1 LTRLLAQR
9 DRAPLVAIAT
19 QSEVE
24 RLGLRLLLPERA
36 VVLKPVH
43 HVAVREAVA
52 TVMNLP
58 EQFAAAAPPQKRVE
72 RLQGHVLLVEDDAV
86 NAAVAEGYLAELGCS
101 CVWVTSAESA
111 IARRQTEHF
120 DLVFMDLNMSDMDGF
135 TATARIRE
143 REAKGAR
150 VPIVALTAH
159 DAHSYRERVLQA
171 GMDDILSK
179 PYSIEDCR
187 NMLARWLPEAPQAA
201 AGQDD
206 SFELASIDSGAVRAL
221 GKLGSGSNGL
231 YERLV
236 GLFEK
241 SSQPLMA
248 RLDAALREQDLKQA
262 ADVCHTLKSSSAN
275 VGAMAFSGSVREL
288 EQLCLQ
294 GDAARAAELHRR
306 LAAAYEPL
314 LVGLRSMRL
323 AASA

>member
-1 LTRLLAQR
+1 
-9 DRAPLVAIAT
+9 
-19 QSEVE
+19 
-24 RLGLRLLLPERA
+24 
-36 VVLKPVH
+36 
-43 HVAVREAVA
+43 
-52 TVMNLP
+52 
-58 EQFAAAAPPQKRVE
+58 
-72 RLQGHVLLVEDDAV
+72 VEDDPV
-86 NAAVAEGYLAELGCS
+86 NSAVAEGYLAELGCS
-101 CVWVTSAESA
+101 CAWVTSAESA

-135 TATARIRE
+135 AATARIRE
-143 REAKGAR
+143 REAKGTR

-187 NMLARWLPEAPQAA
+187 TMLARWLPEKLQTTEHEGDAA
-201 AGQDD
+201 
-206 SFELASIDSGAVRAL
+206 ELAAIDAGAVRAL
-221 GKLGSGSNGL
+221 GKLGSGANGL

-248 RLDAALREQDLKQA
+248 RLDAALRERNLKQA
-262 ADVCHTLKSSSAN
+262 ADVCHTLKSSAAN
-275 VGAMAFSGSVREL
+275 VGAMAFSTSVREL
-288 EQLCLQ
+288 EQLCHE
-294 GDAARAAELHRR
+294 GDAVRAGELHRR

-314 LVGLRSMRL
+314 LAGLRGTRM